1 MRIDEDFSTRE
12 RREREALEESDSIPR
27 VTLATSDGQGWKW
40 TTGKVARWVS
50 IGLVTAGAVWASIAS
65 SQTPIPVPTS
75 RVCRPLI
82 IGDKPC
88 GKLCKLPDRWA
99 IRGCKPLNKLIAQS

>member
-27 VTLATSDGQGWKW
+27 VTLATSDGRGWKW
-40 TTGKVARWVS
+40 TTGRVARWVS

-65 SQTPIPVPTS
+65 SQTPAPAW
-75 RVCRPLI
+75 RECRQLI
-82 IGDKPC
+82 IGGAPC
-88 GKLCKLPDRWA
+88 GKLCKHPDRWA
-99 IRGCKPLNKLIAQS
+99 IRGCKPLSKLMQP